1 MRDEVL
7 SFLSQKDNLYLGSDK
22 EIEIKETGLFLED
35 DLDLYYMEE
44 IAIEQKA
51 SRKEA
56 IENILSSIKICGI
69 NFIYLIIG
77 HTDAVH
83 FYFGIARDFYYDKE
97 TELELEE
104 IGDSILKPSIEKSL
118 IGSKVSKLISDEKQK
133 LFETINGMECFSVL
147 EGAPGLNEE
156 ADKYMDKLVNIMN
169 GDEYGILTIST
180 PLDIKDIWNIENNL
194 MNLYTSF
201 SSLAI
206 SDVQES
212 VSKSS
217 TTSIATSAG
226 ESFTNVVSNSLYLES
241 SRSEQKGSDTSANVS
256 ETNDRSE
263 TIQRNNENNSGN
275 RSIATSN
282 SNQEGTTIGES
293 FNKSTT
299 RTVTINPGVSTG
311 NTTDSS
317 VTEVRDTTDGTST
330 STNIVT
336 TNKEVQEWMTYMD
349 EILFPRLDYGKGKGM
364 FNTSTLL
371 FTDKKATLIKL
382 ENLSKLLLGGKTGN
396 KIPIRAF
403 DLNKDNAKI
412 DAYKKFQLPH
422 GNFPEGKGINNPLA
436 RSAISQY
443 LDDQGTLVF
452 GNLVSTKELS
462 SIITFPQNE
471 IKGLN
476 VIKPR
481 QFVINIPDNIKQEEI
496 NYLKKI
502 LERLFGKGD
511 VN

>member
-22 EIEIKETGLFLED
+22 EIEIKEAGRFLEE
-35 DLDLYYMEE
+35 DLDLYYIEE
-44 IAIEQKA
+44 IAFDQKA

-56 IENILSSIKICGI
+56 IENILSLIKIGGI

-77 HTDAVH
+77 DTYAVH
-83 FYFGIARDFYYDKE
+83 FYFGIARDLYYDQE
-97 TELELEE
+97 MEVELEE
-104 IGDSILKPSIEKSL
+104 IGDSILKPSIEKNL
-118 IGSKVSKLISDEKQK
+118 IDSKVSKLISDEKQK
-133 LFETINGMECFSVL
+133 LLETIDGMECFSTL
-147 EGAPGLNEE
+147 EGVPGLTDGANN
-156 ADKYMDKLVNIMN
+156 YMDKLVEIMN
-169 GDEYGILTIST
+169 GDKYGFMTISR
-180 PLDIKDIWNIENNL
+180 PLDINEIWNVENNL
-194 MNLYTSF
+194 GDLYTLL

-206 SDVQES
+206 NNVQET
-212 VSKSS
+212 VSKASS
-217 TTSIATSAG
+217 SSIATSRREA
-226 ESFTNVVSNSLYLES
+226 FTNVVSNSLYLAN

-263 TIQRNNENNSGN
+263 TIQRSNKNNSAN

-293 FNKSTT
+293 WNKTT
-299 RTVTINPGVSTG
+299 MRSVTINPGFSRG

-317 VTEVRDTTDGTST
+317 VTEARDTTEGTST
-330 STNIVT
+330 STSIVT

-382 ENLSKLLLGGKTGN
+382 ENLSKLLLAGKTGN

-403 DLNKDNAKI
+403 NLNKNNVKI

-443 LDDQGTLVF
+443 LDDQGTLIL

-476 VIKPR
+476 FIKSR
-481 QFVINIPDNIKQEEI
+481 QFVINIPDNIKEEEI
-496 NYLKKI
+496 NYLKKV
-502 LERLFGKGD
+502 LERLLGKGD

>member
-1 MRDEVL
+1 MRDEIL

-22 EIEIKETGLFLED
+22 EIEIKEAGLFLED
-35 DLDLYYMEE
+35 DLNLYYIEE

-56 IENILSSIKICGI
+56 IENILSSIKIGGI

-83 FYFGIARDFYYDKE
+83 FYFGIARDLYYDKE
-97 TELELEE
+97 MELELEE

-147 EGAPGLNEE
+147 EGVQGLNEE
-156 ADKYMDKLVNIMN
+156 TDKYMDRLFNIMN

-180 PLDIKDIWNIENNL
+180 PLDIKDIWNVENNL

-201 SSLAI
+201 SFLAI

-217 TTSIATSAG
+217 TTSIATSRR
-226 ESFTNVVSNSLYLES
+226 EEFTNVVSNSLYFEN

-263 TIQRNNENNSGN
+263 TIQRSNKNNSAN

-293 FNKSTT
+293 WNKTT
-299 RTVTINPGVSTG
+299 MRSVTINPGFARG
-311 NTTDSS
+311 NATDSS
-317 VTEVRDTTDGTST
+317 VTEARDTTEGTST
-330 STNIVT
+330 STSIVT
-336 TNKEVQEWMTYMD
+336 TNKEVQEWMAYMD

-412 DAYKKFQLPH
+412 DIYKKFQLPH
-422 GNFPEGKGINNPLA
+422 CNFPEGKGINNPLA

-443 LDDQGTLVF
+443 LDDQGNLLF
-452 GNLVSTKELS
+452 GNMISTKELS

-471 IKGLN
+471 VKGLN
-476 VIKPR
+476 FIKPR
-481 QFVINIPDNIKQEEI
+481 QFVINIPDNIKEEEI

-502 LERLFGKGD
+502 LERLLGKGD